1 MLPRRLPVS
10 LTCLC
15 LLRLVAQTT
24 TTEGSTKS
32 TDFFRM
38 IGIFFSQFH
47 MRENPYSLFTAAL
60 FCTVILIL
68 QRIHV
73 CRQQFTFV
81 SCFSCAN
88 SPTNSVVF
96 LETAG
101 FFQIM
106 TPQALFLHSQQPPR
120 KSLKLPARRADVT
133 AAGRARP
140 RGFVLLSRRSVQHPT
155 ILPVSVFP
163 TFATSGF
170 SRCHLVLFRC
180 FLPTLPYSGATS
192 GFQASGGD
200 TLDCVLKA
208 AQTADTGATGCD
220 WRFGCAINLCFQ

>member
-10 LTCLC
+10 FTCLC

-101 FFQIM
+101 FFQIR
-106 TPQALFLHSQQPPR
+106 TPQVPFSSSQQLPR
-120 KSLKLPARRADVT
+120 KALKLPARRAVVT
-133 AAGRARP
+133 VAGRARP
-140 RGFVLLSRRSVQHPT
+140 RGFVLLRRLRLLPLLKPARRRSSSALGIP
-155 ILPVSVFP
+155 
-163 TFATSGF
+163 A
-170 SRCHLVLFRC
+170 
-180 FLPTLPYSGATS
+180 TLPRSGATS
-192 GFQASGGD
+192 GFLL
-200 TLDCVLKA
+200 LDGYALGCVAKA

-220 WRFGCAINLCFQ
+220 WRFCCAFSLCFQ

>member
-1 MLPRRLPVS
+1 MLSRRLPVS

-88 SPTNSVVF
+88 SPANSVVF

-106 TPQALFLHSQQPPR
+106 TPQVLFLPAQQLLR
-120 KSLKLPARRADVT
+120 KSPKLPALRADVDGLAQKSAKPFLLL
-133 AAGRARP
+133 AAY
-140 RGFVLLSRRSVQHPT
+140 
-155 ILPVSVFP
+155 
-163 TFATSGF
+163 GF
-170 SRCHLVLFRC
+170 S
-180 FLPTLPYSGATS
+180 
-192 GFQASGGD
+192 
-200 TLDCVLKA
+200 
-208 AQTADTGATGCD
+208 
-220 WRFGCAINLCFQ
+220 LC

>member
-106 TPQALFLHSQQPPR
+106 TPQALFLPSQQPPR
-120 KSLKLPARRADVT
+120 KSLKLPALRADVT
-133 AAGRARP
+133 AAGRTRP
-140 RGFVLLSRRSVQHPT
+140 CGFVLLCRLRLLPLLKPARRRSSSALGIP
-155 ILPVSVFP
+155 
-163 TFATSGF
+163 A
-170 SRCHLVLFRC
+170 
-180 FLPTLPYSGATS
+180 TLPHVGATS
-192 GFQASGGD
+192 GFWTFRGYA
-200 TLDCVLKA
+200 LDCVLKA
-208 AQTADTGATGCD
+208 AQIAATGATGCD
-220 WRFGCAINLCFQ
+220 WRFGCAVNQCFQ